1 MSCKVQNPICMQ
13 SWRQILDLEVLCKSQ
28 IQWIILVDWIILFY
42 LLLFP
47 IPYFFSGEIFPI
59 PYSSFGSSLL
69 WHILEFYKNMSCKS
83 PTSSLFAKLETNCE
97 SAQNLW
103 HNNGW
108 LKFIKSCLTLHPQT
122 MHSNFSFFLFF
133 WSADKEIQTEIKPYK
148 KGTNIT
154 GAIGFDLSIVKYVS
168 VRKFNVVNIDFV

>member
-1 MSCKVQNPICMQ
+1 
-13 SWRQILDLEVLCKSQ
+13 
-28 IQWIILVDWIILFY
+28 
-42 LLLFP
+42 
-47 IPYFFSGEIFPI
+47 
-59 PYSSFGSSLL
+59 
-69 WHILEFYKNMSCKS
+69 MSCKS

-108 LKFIKSCLTLHPQT
+108 LKFIQVVSHCIHKQCLLIFH
-122 MHSNFSFFLFF
+122 FSFFF